1 MEDLEEL
8 NTYQN
13 KKTETLQNRFS
24 AYLVAAVTNKR
35 MRYLEKEKQLLFQE
49 TVQPDLE
56 FKKYLDFDVQYREFL
71 NEQTAL
77 ILEDWER
84 FREFMELMESKK
96 LMKVLSRL
104 KEHERRLLFARVF
117 GELTF
122 EELGEKFDMKPKQAE
137 MAFYYI
143 LRKVRKEMEV
153 NGKDEF

>member
-35 MRYLEKEKQLLFQE
+35 MRYLEKKKQLLFQE

-96 LMKVLSRL
+96 LMKVLSSVAPL
-104 KEHERRLLFARVF
+104 SA
-117 GELTF
+117 
-122 EELGEKFDMKPKQAE
+122 
-137 MAFYYI
+137 
-143 LRKVRKEMEV
+143 
-153 NGKDEF
+153 